1 MTRDDTNKSWPAG
14 GQTQRLPGGSRDAV
28 LHDQLYRYA
37 EDLQQTIERHGAL
50 ESRYE
55 QLQESC
61 TRLNESRATL
71 DEMIRCSR
79 DIHIATDQ
87 SGTILQCNPAVA
99 TIAAPHH
106 LAGEN
111 LADWVMA
118 YSRDPYKTLL
128 LHASGATE
136 KTTEP
141 VELQLRREN
150 PEQPPVIV
158 SAQVILVRKQS
169 GMALHWVMRDV
180 TRQRETEFETQIS
193 SMVFK
198 NADEGVMITDVDG
211 DILAVNPAF
220 TRITGYS
227 AEEAVG
233 RNPRFLKSGV
243 QDATFYTDFWR
254 SLQEKGGWQGEVYNR
269 KKSGEVYPEWLTI
282 SAARDTEGKV
292 LSYIGVFSDLTRLL
306 QTEKRLAYL
315 AHHDSLTGLPNR
327 LLFQDRFKQLLTQG
341 RRTNV
346 PFTVIFIDLDRFKS
360 INDTLGH
367 EVGDKVLIEA
377 GRRLATS
384 VREVDTVARLG
395 GDEFVILAPTLSG
408 EKDINRLCTTLL
420 AEFTRPIEAG
430 GHTLHVGGSFGCA
443 EYPSHG
449 DDDITLLRHADRAMY
464 QAKAAGGNSHVIF
477 NGTAAG

>member
-1 MTRDDTNKSWPAG
+1 MTRDDTLKPAPAG

-37 EDLQQTIERHGAL
+37 EDLQQTIERQGAL

-61 TRLNESRATL
+61 VRLNESRATL

-79 DIHIATDQ
+79 DIHIVTDQ

-99 TIAAPHH
+99 PIAAPHH

-118 YSRDPYKTLL
+118 NSLAPYKTLL
-128 LHASGATE
+128 LHVGSATE
-136 KTTEP
+136 DTKEP

-150 PEQPPVIV
+150 TEQPPAIV
-158 SAQVILVRKQS
+158 STQVVLVRKQS
-169 GMALHWVMRDV
+169 GKVLHWIMRDI
-180 TRQRETEFETQIS
+180 TLQRETEFETQIS

-198 NADEGVMITDVDG
+198 NAGEGVMITDVDG

-243 QDATFYTDFWR
+243 QDATFYADFWR
-254 SLQEKGGWQGEVYNR
+254 SLQENGGWQGEVYNR

-282 SAARDTEGKV
+282 SVARDTAGNI
-292 LSYIGVFSDLTRLL
+292 LSYIGVFSDLSRLL
-306 QTEKRLAYL
+306 QTEKRFAYL
-315 AHHDSLTGLPNR
+315 AHHDSLTSLPNR
-327 LLFQDRFKQLLTQG
+327 LLFQDRLKQLLTQG
-341 RRTNV
+341 RRTNI
-346 PFTVIFIDLDRFKS
+346 PFTVIFVDLDRFKK

-377 GRRLATS
+377 GRRLAS
-384 VREVDTVARLG
+384 FVREVDTVARLG
-395 GDEFVILAPTLSG
+395 GDEFVILAPALSG
-408 EKDINRLCTTLL
+408 KKDIDRLCAKLL
-420 AEFTRPIEAG
+420 TELVRSIEAG
-430 GHTLHVGGSFGCA
+430 GHVLHIGGSFGCA
-443 EYPSHG
+443 EYPLHG

-464 QAKAAGGNSHVIF
+464 QAKAAGGNSHVIYDSK
-477 NGTAAG
+477 AAG